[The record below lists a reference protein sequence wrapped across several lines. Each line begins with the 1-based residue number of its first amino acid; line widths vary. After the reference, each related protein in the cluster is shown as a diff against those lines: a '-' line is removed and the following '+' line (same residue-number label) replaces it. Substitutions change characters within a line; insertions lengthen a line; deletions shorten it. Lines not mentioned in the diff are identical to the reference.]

1 VSGAL
6 AFKLIGVEMKISNVL
21 VSMVLIASTIPFTSS
36 AQSLNAAEEATKV
49 AQQELAKAYAKA
61 EKERLRLE
69 RIERKRKEA
78 ADKKRDSL
86 LDDLFK
92 DIPGGRAV
100 NPDYTDGD
108 PDFVPSDS
116 NPVPIH
122 PELIR
127 TLANEFS
134 LLREKNEQLEK
145 MNDQLIESNNKQ
157 IRNKFIFRSNQFSE

>member
-1 VSGAL
+1 
-6 AFKLIGVEMKISNVL
+6 MKISNVL